1 MVDIG
6 TKSEAK
12 ISYAEATLIGDLRFS
27 NKRMDDILTI
37 GEEYEFEATSSVFSS
52 RKVNEIHEGCCFRQ
66 LIDRLCSLNDQS

>member
-12 ISYAEATLIGDLRFS
+12 ISYADATLIGDLRFS

-37 GEEYEFEATSSVFSS
+37 GEEYEFEATSSVFS
-52 RKVNEIHEGCCFRQ
+52 
-66 LIDRLCSLNDQS
+66 